1 MLFRDRTEAGRVL
14 ADRLAAYANYP
25 DAMVLAL
32 PRGGVPVAFEIAE
45 ALNLPL
51 DIFVV
56 RKLGLPGHEEFAMG
70 AIASGGARV
79 LNQDLIRQL
88 SLSDEVIED
97 IVAREQRE
105 LERRERTYRGQ
116 RPVLDVRDRIII
128 IVDDGLAT
136 GSSMRAAIAALRQ
149 NRPTKL
155 IVAVPV
161 GARMTCT
168 ELEALADEVICL
180 ETPENFSAVG
190 SWYRDFAQITD
201 QEVIDLLERNRKNSE
216 ARNISQVAGV
226 LSRCPIK

>member
-56 RKLGLPGHEEFAMG
+56 RKLGLPGHEEFAIG

-88 SLSDEVIED
+88 SLSNEIIEH

-136 GSSMRAAIAALRQ
+136 GSSMGASIAALRQ
-149 NRPTKL
+149 KRPPKL
-155 IVAVPV
+155 IVAVPGGSAHDPFRIR
-161 GARMTCT
+161 GACRRGHM
-168 ELEALADEVICL
+168 
-180 ETPENFSAVG
+180 S
-190 SWYRDFAQITD
+190 
-201 QEVIDLLERNRKNSE
+201 RN
-216 ARNISQVAGV
+216 A
-226 LSRCPIK
+226 

>member
-32 PRGGVPVAFEIAE
+32 PRGGVPVAFEVAE
-45 ALNLPL
+45 TLNLPL

-56 RKLGLPGHEEFAMG
+56 RKLGLPGHEEFAIG

-79 LNQDLIRQL
+79 LDQDLIRQL
-88 SLSDEVIED
+88 SLSDEIIEH

-116 RPVLDVRDRIII
+116 RPMLDVRDRIVI

-149 NRPTKL
+149 KRPKKL

-161 GARMTCT
+161 GARMTCS

-190 SWYRDFAQITD
+190 LWYRDFSQITD
-201 QEVIDLLERNRKNSE
+201 EEVIHLLERNRKNSE
-216 ARNISQVAGV
+216 ARNMGQEAG
-226 LSRCPIK
+226 L

>member
-32 PRGGVPVAFEIAE
+32 PRGGVPVAFEVAE

-56 RKLGLPGHEEFAMG
+56 RKLGLPGHEEFAIG

-88 SLSDEVIED
+88 SLSDEIIEH

-105 LERRERTYRGQ
+105 LERREQTYRGQ
-116 RPVLDVRDRIII
+116 RPMLDVRDRIVI

-149 NRPTKL
+149 KRPKKL

-161 GARMTCT
+161 GARMTCS

-180 ETPENFSAVG
+180 EMPENFSAVG
-190 SWYRDFAQITD
+190 LWYRDFSQITD
-201 QEVIDLLERNRKNSE
+201 EEVIDLLERNRKNSE
-216 ARNISQVAGV
+216 ARNNSQEAG
-226 LSRCPIK
+226 L

>member
-1 MLFRDRTEAGRVL
+1 MLFRDRTEAGKVL

-51 DIFVV
+51 DVFVV

-88 SLSDEVIED
+88 SLSDEIIEH

-105 LERRERTYRGQ
+105 LERRERTYRGE

-136 GSSMRAAIAALRQ
+136 GSSMRAAIVALRQ
-149 NRPTKL
+149 KRPTKL

-161 GARMTCT
+161 GARITCS
-168 ELEALADEVICL
+168 ELEALADEVICV
-180 ETPENFSAVG
+180 ETPESFSAVG
-190 SWYRDFAQITD
+190 LWYRDFSQITD
-201 QEVIDLLERNRKNSE
+201 EEVNDLLERNRKNSE
-216 ARNISQVAGV
+216 ARNISQEAG
-226 LSRCPIK
+226 I

>member
-1 MLFRDRTEAGRVL
+1 MLFLDRTEAGRVL
-14 ADRLAAYANYP
+14 AHRLAAYANYP

-51 DIFVV
+51 DILVV

-70 AIASGGARV
+70 AIASGGARF

-88 SLSDEVIED
+88 SLSDEIIGH

-116 RPVLDVRDRIII
+116 RPALDVRDHIVI

-149 NRPTKL
+149 KRPAKL

-161 GARMTCT
+161 GARMTCS

-180 ETPENFSAVG
+180 EKPENFSAVG
-190 SWYRDFAQITD
+190 LWYRDFPQVTD
-201 QEVIDLLERNRKNSE
+201 EEVNNLLERNHKNID
-216 ARNISQVAGV
+216 AKHISHAAG
-226 LSRCPIK
+226 I

>member
-14 ADRLAAYANYP
+14 ADRLAAYTGLP

-45 ALNLPL
+45 ALKLPL

-56 RKLGLPGHEEFAMG
+56 RKLGLPGHEEFAIG

-79 LNQDLIRQL
+79 LNQDLIHQL
-88 SLSDEVIED
+88 ALSDAVIEQ

-105 LERRERTYRGQ
+105 LGRREHAYRGQ
-116 RPVLDVRDRIII
+116 RPAPDLHDRTLIL
-128 IVDDGLAT
+128 VDDGLAT

-149 NRPTKL
+149 QRPARL

-161 GARMTCT
+161 AARSICDEMD
-168 ELEALADEVICL
+168 ALADEVLCL
-180 ETPENFSAVG
+180 ETPPDFRAVG
-190 SWYRDFAQITD
+190 LWYRDFSQVTD
-201 QEVIDLLERNRKNSE
+201 EEVIDLLERNRKAQHSTATNMRQE
-216 ARNISQVAGV
+216 AACEHPAR
-226 LSRCPIK
+226 

>member
-14 ADRLAAYANYP
+14 ADRLSAYAKYP
-25 DAMVLAL
+25 DAVVLAL

-51 DIFVV
+51 DIVVV

-79 LNQDLIRQL
+79 LNQDLIHQL
-88 SLSDEVIED
+88 SLSDEIIEH

-116 RPVLDVRDRIII
+116 RPVLDVRDHIVI

-149 NRPTKL
+149 KRPAKL

-161 GARMTCT
+161 GARMTCS

-180 ETPENFSAVG
+180 EMPENFSAVG
-190 SWYRDFAQITD
+190 LWYRDFSQITD
-201 QEVIDLLERNRKNSE
+201 EEVNNLLERNRKNSE
-216 ARNISQVAGV
+216 ARNINQETGV
-226 LSRCPIK
+226 

>member
-14 ADRLAAYANYP
+14 ADRLSAYAKYP
-25 DAMVLAL
+25 DAVVLAL

-51 DIFVV
+51 DIVVV

-79 LNQDLIRQL
+79 LNQDLIHQL
-88 SLSDEVIED
+88 SLSDEIIEH

-116 RPVLDVRDRIII
+116 RPVLDVRDHIVI

-149 NRPTKL
+149 KRPAKL

-161 GARMTCT
+161 GARMTCS

-180 ETPENFSAVG
+180 EMPENFSAVG
-190 SWYRDFAQITD
+190 LWYRDFSQITD
-201 QEVIDLLERNRKNSE
+201 EEVNNLLERNRKNSE
-216 ARNISQVAGV
+216 ARNINQETG
-226 LSRCPIK
+226 I

>member
-1 MLFRDRTEAGRVL
+1 MLFRDRAEAGRVL

-25 DAMVLAL
+25 DALVLAL

-88 SLSDEVIED
+88 SLSNEIIEH

-116 RPVLDVRDRIII
+116 RPVLDVRDRTII

-149 NRPTKL
+149 KRPTKL

-161 GARMTCT
+161 GARLTCS

-190 SWYRDFAQITD
+190 LCYKDFSQITD
-201 QEVIDLLERNRKNSE
+201 EDVKYLLERNQKNCE
-216 ARNISQVAGV
+216 ARNISQEAGV
-226 LSRCPIK
+226 

>member
-14 ADRLAAYANYP
+14 AHRLAAYANYP
-25 DAMVLAL
+25 DGVVLAL

-45 ALNLPL
+45 ALHLPL
-51 DIFVV
+51 DIVVV
-56 RKLGLPGHEEFAMG
+56 RKLGVPGHEEFAMG
-70 AIASGGARV
+70 AIASGGARI

-88 SLSDEVIED
+88 SLSDEIIEH

-149 NRPTKL
+149 KGPAKL

-161 GARMTCT
+161 GARITCS

-190 SWYRDFAQITD
+190 LWYRDFSQITD
-201 QEVIDLLERNRKNSE
+201 EEVIDLLERNRKNSE
-216 ARNISQVAGV
+216 ARKISQEAG
-226 LSRCPIK
+226 I

>member
-14 ADRLAAYANYP
+14 AHRLAAYANYP
-25 DAMVLAL
+25 NALVLAL

-51 DIFVV
+51 DIVVV

-88 SLSDEVIED
+88 SLSDEIIEQ

-149 NRPTKL
+149 KQPAKL

-161 GARMTCT
+161 GARITCS
-168 ELEALADEVICL
+168 ELEAFADEVICL

-190 SWYRDFAQITD
+190 LWYGDFSQITD
-201 QEVIDLLERNRKNSE
+201 EEVIDLLERNRKNSE
-216 ARNISQVAGV
+216 ARNISQEAGV
-226 LSRCPIK
+226 

>member
-14 ADRLAAYANYP
+14 AHRLVAYANYP
-25 DAMVLAL
+25 DAVVLAL

-51 DIFVV
+51 DIVVV
-56 RKLGLPGHEEFAMG
+56 RKLGVPGHEEFAMG
-70 AIASGGARV
+70 AIASGGASI

-88 SLSDEVIED
+88 SLSDEIIEH

-149 NRPTKL
+149 KGPAKL

-161 GARMTCT
+161 GARITCS

-190 SWYRDFAQITD
+190 LWYRDFSQVTD
-201 QEVIDLLERNRKNSE
+201 EEVNDLLERNRKISE
-216 ARNISQVAGV
+216 ARKISQEAG
-226 LSRCPIK
+226 I

>member
-1 MLFRDRTEAGRVL
+1 MLFRDRTDAGRKL

-25 DAMVLAL
+25 NAMVLAL
-32 PRGGVPVAFEIAE
+32 PRGGVPVAFEVAE

-56 RKLGLPGHEEFAMG
+56 RKLGLPGHEEFAIG
-70 AIASGGARV
+70 AIASRGARV

-88 SLSDEVIED
+88 SLSDEIIEH

-105 LERRERTYRGQ
+105 LERREQTYRGQ
-116 RPVLDVRDRIII
+116 RPVLDVRDRVII

-149 NRPTKL
+149 KRPAKL

-161 GARMTCT
+161 GARATCS
-168 ELEALADEVICL
+168 ELAALADEAICL

-190 SWYRDFAQITD
+190 LWYNDFSQITD
-201 QEVIDLLERNRKNSE
+201 EEVIDLLARNQRNSE
-216 ARNISQVAGV
+216 ARSISQGAD
-226 LSRCPIK
+226 L

>member
-25 DAMVLAL
+25 DALVLAL

-70 AIASGGARV
+70 AIATGGAHV
-79 LNQDLIRQL
+79 LDQDLIRQL
-88 SLSDEVIED
+88 SLSNEIVER

-105 LERRERTYRGQ
+105 LERREQTYRGQ
-116 RPVLDVRDRIII
+116 RPVLDVRNRIII

-136 GSSMRAAIAALRQ
+136 GSSMRAAIAALRKK
-149 NRPTKL
+149 RPTKL

-161 GARMTCT
+161 GARTTCS

-180 ETPENFSAVG
+180 ETPANFSAVG
-190 SWYRDFAQITD
+190 LWYRDFSQITD
-201 QEVIDLLERNRKNSE
+201 EEVNDLLESNRKNSE
-216 ARNISQVAGV
+216 ARNISQEADA
-226 LSRCPIK
+226 

>member
-14 ADRLAAYANYP
+14 AHRLAAYANYP
-25 DAMVLAL
+25 DAVVLAL

-51 DIFVV
+51 DIVVV
-56 RKLGLPGHEEFAMG
+56 RKLGVPGHEEFAMG
-70 AIASGGARV
+70 AIASGGARI

-88 SLSDEVIED
+88 SLRDEIIEH

-116 RPVLDVRDRIII
+116 RSVLDVRDRIII

-149 NRPTKL
+149 KQPAKL

-161 GARMTCT
+161 GARITCS
-168 ELEALADEVICL
+168 ELEVLADEVICL

-190 SWYRDFAQITD
+190 LWYRDFSQIPD
-201 QEVIDLLERNRKNSE
+201 EEVIDLLERNRKNSE
-216 ARNISQVAGV
+216 ARKISQEAG
-226 LSRCPIK
+226 I

>member
-1 MLFRDRTEAGRVL
+1 MLFQDRTEAGRIL

-25 DAMVLAL
+25 DAIVLAL
-32 PRGGVPVAFEIAE
+32 PRGGVPVAFEVAE
-45 ALNLPL
+45 TLNLPL

-79 LNQDLIRQL
+79 LDQDLIRQL
-88 SLSDEVIED
+88 SLSDEIIEH

-116 RPVLDVRDRIII
+116 RPMLDVRDRIII

-149 NRPTKL
+149 KRPAKL

-161 GARMTCT
+161 GARVTCS
-168 ELEALADEVICL
+168 ELEVLADEAICL

-190 SWYRDFAQITD
+190 LWYKDFSQVTD
-201 QEVIDLLERNRKNSE
+201 EEVIDLLERNRKNSE
-216 ARNISQVAGV
+216 ARNMSQEAG
-226 LSRCPIK
+226 L

>member
-88 SLSDEVIED
+88 SLSDEIIEH

-116 RPVLDVRDRIII
+116 RPVLDVRDHIII

-149 NRPTKL
+149 KRPKKL

-161 GARMTCT
+161 GARMTCS

-190 SWYRDFAQITD
+190 LRYRDFSQITD
-201 QEVIDLLERNRKNSE
+201 EEVIDLLERNRKNSE
-216 ARNISQVAGV
+216 ARNMSQEAG
-226 LSRCPIK
+226 L

>member
-1 MLFRDRTEAGRVL
+1 MLFRDRTEAGKIL

-25 DAMVLAL
+25 DAIVLAL
-32 PRGGVPVAFEIAE
+32 PRGGVPVAFEVAE
-45 ALNLPL
+45 TLNLPL

-88 SLSDEVIED
+88 SLSDEIIEH

-116 RPVLDVRDRIII
+116 RPMLDVRDRIII

-149 NRPTKL
+149 KRPAKL

-161 GARMTCT
+161 GARVTCS
-168 ELEALADEVICL
+168 ELEVLADEAICL

-190 SWYRDFAQITD
+190 LWYKDFSQITD
-201 QEVIDLLERNRKNSE
+201 EEVIDLLERNRKNSE
-216 ARNISQVAGV
+216 ARNISQEAG
-226 LSRCPIK
+226 L

>member
-1 MLFRDRTEAGRVL
+1 MLFRDRNEAGRKL

-25 DAMVLAL
+25 NAMVLAL
-32 PRGGVPVAFEIAE
+32 PRGGVPVAFEVAE

-56 RKLGLPGHEEFAMG
+56 RKLGLPGHEEFAIG

-79 LNQDLIRQL
+79 LNQDLIHQL
-88 SLSDEVIED
+88 SLSAETIEH

-105 LERRERTYRGQ
+105 LERRERIYRGQ
-116 RPVLDVRDRIII
+116 RPMLDVRDRTII

-149 NRPTKL
+149 KRPTKL

-161 GARMTCT
+161 GARETCS
-168 ELEALADEVICL
+168 ELEALADEAVCL

-190 SWYRDFAQITD
+190 LWYNDFSQITD
-201 QEVIDLLERNRKNSE
+201 EEVIDLLARNQINSE
-216 ARNISQVAGV
+216 ARSISQEAG
-226 LSRCPIK
+226 L

>member
-51 DIFVV
+51 DIVVV

-79 LNQDLIRQL
+79 LNQNLIRQL
-88 SLSDEVIED
+88 SLSDEIIEHT
-97 IVAREQRE
+97 VAREQRE

-116 RPVLDVRDRIII
+116 RPVLNVRDRIII

-149 NRPTKL
+149 KRPAKL

-161 GARMTCT
+161 GARITCS
-168 ELEALADEVICL
+168 ELVALADEVICL

-190 SWYRDFAQITD
+190 LWYRDFSQITD
-201 QEVIDLLERNRKNSE
+201 EEVIDLLERNRKNSE
-216 ARNISQVAGV
+216 ASNISKEAGV
-226 LSRCPIK
+226 

>member
-1 MLFRDRTEAGRVL
+1 MLFQDGTEAGRIL

-25 DAMVLAL
+25 DAMVIAL
-32 PRGGVPVAFEIAE
+32 PRGGVPVAFEVAE

-56 RKLGLPGHEEFAMG
+56 RKLGLPGHEEFAIG

-88 SLSDEVIED
+88 SLNDEIIEH

-105 LERRERTYRGQ
+105 LERREQTYRGQ

-149 NRPTKL
+149 KRPAKL

-161 GARMTCT
+161 GARMTCS
-168 ELEALADEVICL
+168 ELEALADGAICL

-190 SWYRDFAQITD
+190 LWYKDFSQITD
-201 QEVIDLLERNRKNSE
+201 EEVIDLLERNQKNSK
-216 ARNISQVAGV
+216 ARKINRETIV
-226 LSRCPIK
+226 

>member
-32 PRGGVPVAFEIAE
+32 PRGGVAFEIAE

-155 IVAVPV
+155 IGRRAGGSAHDLFRIR
-161 GARMTCT
+161 GACRRGHM
-168 ELEALADEVICL
+168 
-180 ETPENFSAVG
+180 S
-190 SWYRDFAQITD
+190 RDA
-201 QEVIDLLERNRKNSE
+201 
-216 ARNISQVAGV
+216 
-226 LSRCPIK
+226 

>member
-1 MLFRDRTEAGRVL
+1 MLFRDRTEAGRLL
-14 ADRLAAYANYP
+14 ADRLSAYANYP

-51 DIFVV
+51 DIVVV

-79 LNQDLIRQL
+79 LNQDLIHQL
-88 SLSDEVIED
+88 SLSDEIIEH
-97 IVAREQRE
+97 IVAGEQRE

-116 RPVLDVRDRIII
+116 RPVLDVRDHIVI

-149 NRPTKL
+149 KRPAKL

-161 GARMTCT
+161 GARMTCS

-180 ETPENFSAVG
+180 EMPENFSAVG
-190 SWYRDFAQITD
+190 LWYRDFSQITD
-201 QEVIDLLERNRKNSE
+201 EEVNNLLERNRKNSE
-216 ARNISQVAGV
+216 ARNINQETGV
-226 LSRCPIK
+226 

>member
-1 MLFRDRTEAGRVL
+1 MLFQDRTEAGRIL

-25 DAMVLAL
+25 DAIVLAL
-32 PRGGVPVAFEIAE
+32 PRGGVPVAFEVAE
-45 ALNLPL
+45 TLNLPL

-56 RKLGLPGHEEFAMG
+56 RKLGLPGHEEFAIG

-88 SLSDEVIED
+88 SLSDEIIEH

-105 LERRERTYRGQ
+105 LERRERIYRGQ

-149 NRPTKL
+149 KRPAKL

-161 GARMTCT
+161 GARVMCS
-168 ELEALADEVICL
+168 ELEVLADEAICL

-190 SWYRDFAQITD
+190 LWYKDFSQVTD
-201 QEVIDLLERNRKNSE
+201 EEVIDLLERNRKNSE
-216 ARNISQVAGV
+216 VRNMSQEAG
-226 LSRCPIK
+226 L

>member
-32 PRGGVPVAFEIAE
+32 PRGGVPVAFEVAE
-45 ALNLPL
+45 TLNLPL

-56 RKLGLPGHEEFAMG
+56 RKLGLPGHEEFAIG

-79 LNQDLIRQL
+79 LDQDLIRQL
-88 SLSDEVIED
+88 SLSDEIIEH

-116 RPVLDVRDRIII
+116 RPMLDVRDRIVI

-149 NRPTKL
+149 KRPKKL

-161 GARMTCT
+161 GARMTCS

-190 SWYRDFAQITD
+190 LWYRDFSQITD
-201 QEVIDLLERNRKNSE
+201 EEVIDLLERNRKNNE
-216 ARNISQVAGV
+216 ARNIS
-226 LSRCPIK
+226 

>member
-1 MLFRDRTEAGRVL
+1 MLFQDRTEAGRVL

-32 PRGGVPVAFEIAE
+32 PRGGVPVAFEVAE

-56 RKLGLPGHEEFAMG
+56 RKLGLPGHEEFAIG

-88 SLSDEVIED
+88 SLSDEIIEH
-97 IVAREQRE
+97 IVAREQHE

-116 RPVLDVRDRIII
+116 RPMLDVRDRTII

-149 NRPTKL
+149 KRPAKL

-161 GARMTCT
+161 GASVTCS
-168 ELEALADEVICL
+168 ELEALADEAICL

-190 SWYRDFAQITD
+190 LWYKDFSQVTD
-201 QEVIDLLERNRKNSE
+201 EEVIDLLERNRKNSE
-216 ARNISQVAGV
+216 ARNMSQEAG
-226 LSRCPIK
+226 L

>member
-32 PRGGVPVAFEIAE
+32 PRGGVPVAFEVAE

-56 RKLGLPGHEEFAMG
+56 RKLGLPGHEEFAIG

-88 SLSDEVIED
+88 SLSDEIIEH

-105 LERRERTYRGQ
+105 LERREQTYRGQ
-116 RPVLDVRDRIII
+116 RPMLDVRDRIVI

-149 NRPTKL
+149 KRPTKL

-161 GARMTCT
+161 GARVTCS
-168 ELEALADEVICL
+168 ELEALADEAICL
-180 ETPENFSAVG
+180 ETPENFNAVG
-190 SWYRDFAQITD
+190 LWYSDFSQITD
-201 QEVIDLLERNRKNSE
+201 EEVIDLLARNHRNSE
-216 ARNISQVAGV
+216 AKSISQEAD
-226 LSRCPIK
+226 L